1 MQRAKFYYFD
11 NSDFSQTPLGQMS
24 LFVTE
29 FVLNLMSCICVGIS
43 LNVFSLLKFKSYLKR
58 KRQEQIEEEMTIMSS
73 STTHTTRQ
81 PTMTQQNLN
90 ERQAERTMFY
100 LILILCSISICTR
113 VCSMCCFFLVL
124 FFSTFSHRLTL
135 MLVTYFI
142 FSFLATFALF
152 VFYSFDKKFRHYFHG
167 IFSLSLTWSFWKKI
181 KLL

>member
-1 MQRAKFYYFD
+1 MQRATFYYFD
-11 NSDFSQTPLGQMS
+11 NSDFSQTPLGQIS

-29 FVLNLMSCICVGIS
+29 FVLNLMSCIIVGIT
-43 LNVFSLLKFKSYLKR
+43 LNVVSWVKFKSYLKR
-58 KRQEQIEEEMTIMSS
+58 KRQEQIEEMTIMSS
-73 STTHTTRQ
+73 TRQ
-81 PTMTQQNLN
+81 PPSMMTQHNLN
-90 ERQAERTMFY
+90 ERHAERTMFY

-152 VFYSFDKKFRHYFHG
+152 VFYSFDKKFRHYLHG
-167 IFSLSLTWSFWKKI
+167 IFSFRET
-181 KLL
+181 